1 MLLALKG
8 GRVVDPAGGVDE
20 VRTLLVEN
28 GRIAAAGRIEPPA
41 EAQVID
47 ISGKLV
53 LPGFWDL
60 GAHARRLSPA
70 RLARI
75 TATAARGGFTA
86 VTVLPDTDPPLDS
99 PLLLY
104 GLRDLARTVTPL
116 KLWPVGAITRGLG
129 GAELA
134 DIGSLADAGAV
145 AASDGHRQLTS
156 AQVLYLALQY
166 AAYFRLPLF
175 LYPEDASLAQGGV
188 MRESPEST
196 RLGLRGIP
204 AAAEEIAVAR
214 DLLLAKHSGG
224 RVHFL
229 GLSSAGSVKLLRRAK
244 EEGIAASA
252 AVTPHH
258 LLLTVADMP
267 DYDTN
272 FKVRPPLGTAEDRE
286 ALVAALADGTI
297 GAVTSDHT
305 PASPEE
311 KEVEFEQAAWG
322 ASSLATLFPLLYTY
336 LVLPGKITLNTL
348 VARLT
353 SGPARILG
361 QKEPTLAPGSAA
373 DLTVID
379 PEAAEVI
386 STRYLPPEERNT
398 PFNGRRIQGLPV
410 LTLVGGQVV
419 FERKGDKKDA

>member
-20 VRTLLVEN
+20 VRTLLVE
-28 GRIAAAGRIEPPA
+28 GGTIVAAGRLEPPS
-41 EAQVID
+41 EARVID
-47 ISGKLV
+47 VSGKLV
-53 LPGFWDL
+53 LPGLWDL

-75 TATAARGGFTA
+75 TATAVRGGFTA

-99 PLLLY
+99 PLAVY
-104 GLRDLARTVTPL
+104 GLRDLARTVTSL
-116 KLWPVGAITRGLG
+116 KVWPVGAITRSLA

-134 DIGSLADAGAV
+134 DIGSLAEAGAV
-145 AASDGHRQLTS
+145 AVSDGHQPLSS
-156 AQVLYLALQY
+156 ARLLYLALQY
-166 AAYFRLPLF
+166 AAHFGLPLF

-188 MRESPEST
+188 VRESPEST
-196 RLGLRGIP
+196 RLGLPGIP

-229 GLSSAGSVKLLRRAK
+229 GLSSAGGVKLLRRAK
-244 EEGIAASA
+244 EKGIAASA

-267 DYDTN
+267 EYDPS

-297 GAVTSDHT
+297 EAVTSDHA
-305 PASPEE
+305 PVSPEE

-322 ASSLATLFPLLYTY
+322 ASSLATMFPLLYTY
-336 LVLPGKITLNTL
+336 LVLPGKMALNTL

-353 SGPARILG
+353 GGPARILG

-379 PEAAEVI
+379 PEKEEIISAAA
-386 STRYLPPEERNT
+386 LPPEERNT
-398 PFNGRRIQGLPV
+398 PFAGRCIRGLPV
-410 LTLVGGQVV
+410 LTMVNGQVV
-419 FERKGDKKDA
+419 FERKGVEENA

>member
-8 GRVVDPAGGVDE
+8 GRVIDPAGGVDE
-20 VRTLLVEN
+20 VRTLLVE
-28 GRIAAAGRIEPPA
+28 GGTIVAAGRLEPPS
-41 EAQVID
+41 EARVID
-47 ISGKLV
+47 VSGKLV

-60 GAHARRLSPA
+60 GVRARRLNPA

-75 TATAARGGFTA
+75 TATAARGGFTTI
-86 VTVLPDTDPPLDS
+86 TVLPDTDPPLDN
-99 PLLLY
+99 PLALY
-104 GLRDLARTVTPL
+104 GLRDLARTVTQL
-116 KLWPVGAITRGLG
+116 KVWPVGAITQGLA
-129 GAELA
+129 GAELV
-134 DIGSLADAGAV
+134 DIGSLAEAGAV

-156 AQVLYLALQY
+156 TRLLYLALQY
-166 AAYFRLPLF
+166 ATYFRLPLF

-188 MRESPEST
+188 MREGPEST
-196 RLGLRGIP
+196 RLGLHGIP

-252 AVTPHH
+252 AGTPHH
-258 LLLTVADMP
+258 LLLAVADMP
-267 DYDTN
+267 EYDPN

-297 GAVTSDHT
+297 EAVTSDHT

-311 KEVEFEQAAWG
+311 KEVEFKHAVWG
-322 ASSLATLFPLLYTY
+322 VSSLATLFPLLYTY
-336 LVLPGKITLNTL
+336 LVLPGKIALNTL

-379 PEAAEVI
+379 PEGAEVI
-386 STRYLPPEERNT
+386 STRDLPPEERNT
-398 PFNGRRIQGLPV
+398 PFAGRRIRGLPI
-410 LTLVGGQVV
+410 LTMVNGRVV
-419 FERKGDKKDA
+419 FERKGAEENA

>member
-1 MLLALKG
+1 MPLALKG
-8 GRVVDPAGGVDE
+8 GRVIDPAGGVDE
-20 VRTLLVEN
+20 VRTLLVKN
-28 GRIAAAGRIEPPA
+28 GTIVAAGRLEPPS
-41 EAQVID
+41 EACVID
-47 ISGKLV
+47 VSGKLV
-53 LPGFWDL
+53 LPGFCDL
-60 GAHARRLSPA
+60 GVHARRLSPA

-75 TATAARGGFTA
+75 AAAAARGGFTA

-99 PLLLY
+99 PLAVY

-116 KLWPVGAITRGLG
+116 KVRPVGAITRGLA

-134 DIGSLADAGAV
+134 DIGSLAEAGAV
-145 AASDGHRQLTS
+145 AASDGDRQLSS
-156 AQVLYLALQY
+156 ARLLYLALQY
-166 AAYFRLPLF
+166 AAYFGLPLF
-175 LYPEDASLAQGGV
+175 LYPEDASLAQGGLV
-188 MRESPEST
+188 REGPEST
-196 RLGLRGIP
+196 RLGLHGIP

-214 DLLLAKHSGG
+214 DLILAKHSGG